1 MENNL
6 ESTDAFNSPTSTSPS
21 SGWSRSH
28 TPEVTSYPHDNR
40 YTSILSL
47 DTVRV
52 AKSFRCEAKPPT
64 FEVPQLPS
72 LPTLPAAPT
81 SPSPEPEQPRKRVP
95 RPPNAFM
102 LYRSDWL
109 KQNHIPSTVERRQQA
124 LSCVAGEC
132 WNMLPPEEKQKWQAK
147 AAEAYRVHQL
157 KYPDYK
163 FAPAPKGSGRKGKG
177 KSEVSDFAVR
187 ALREKYVHMAG
198 PAVPPTRRRRGRKV
212 RNVAGQRDDL
222 RSDAETVSEPSH
234 TPSLAPA
241 MVPAPT
247 PLYPYAVAESSEG
260 PTLPSEFPSP
270 SLPYYFQDRRHMLP
284 VASPAMGTAHTM
296 ESYFSQLPARPM
308 SVPLLSNSSDTEF
321 HHHGMGGF
329 DMDGNHFAENYDLNA
344 TQTTVGEMPPLQYTP
359 SYGNLNSGNDE
370 QPFQSPL
377 LPNENGFPHPP
388 SSLYPQEGVY
398 PCSDVLVYPEYS
410 DSTYDN

>member
-6 ESTDAFNSPTSTSPS
+6 ESADAFNSPTPS
-21 SGWSRSH
+21 SEWSRSH

-40 YTSILSL
+40 YPNILFL

-52 AKSFRCEAKPPT
+52 AKSFRCEAKPPIP
-64 FEVPQLPS
+64 EIPQPPT
-72 LPTLPAAPT
+72 LPTLPAVT
-81 SPSPEPEQPRKRVP
+81 SSLSPEQPRKRVP

-163 FAPAPKGSGRKGKG
+163 FSPAPKGSGRKGKG
-177 KSEVSDFAVR
+177 KSEVSDSAVR
-187 ALREKYVHMAG
+187 ALREKYVHMTG
-198 PAVPPTRRRRGRKV
+198 PAVPSTRRRRGRKV

-234 TPSLAPA
+234 TPSLTPA

-247 PLYPYAVAESSEG
+247 PLYPYAVAESGEG
-260 PTLPSEFPSP
+260 ATLPSDFPSP
-270 SLPYYFQDRRHMLP
+270 SLPYYFQDRRHMLSA
-284 VASPAMGTAHTM
+284 ASPAMGTTHTM
-296 ESYFSQLPARPM
+296 DSYFSQLPARPM
-308 SVPLLSNSSDTEF
+308 SVPLLSDPSDMEF
-321 HHHGMGGF
+321 HHHEMGGF
-329 DMDGNHFAENYDLNA
+329 DMASFSQDGNHFAENYDLDA
-344 TQTTVGEMPPLQYTP
+344 TQSTTGEMPPLQYAP
-359 SYGNLNSGNDE
+359 SYGTLNSGNDE

-377 LPNENGFPHPP
+377 LPSENGFPHSP
-388 SSLYPQEGVY
+388 SSLYQQEGVY

-410 DSTYDN
+410 DTTYDN